1 MEYRLGTGI
10 KIKDSGET
18 VPLVCPKCDNKVQF
32 HLFSNIENRLKA
44 EFPFFKSGNVYFL
57 ICPKCASVFTVDE
70 MKGKTFDKGEKLS
83 IGNFDFNY
91 HCR

>member
-32 HLFSNIENRLKA
+32 HLFSNIENR
-44 EFPFFKSGNVYFL
+44 FPFLSQVMFISSSAQNVHPFL
-57 ICPKCASVFTVDE
+57 RL
-70 MKGKTFDKGEKLS
+70 MK
-83 IGNFDFNY
+83 
-91 HCR
+91 